1 MRTRMILGAIVLA
14 LVLALIGGA
23 VIPARAEGNLQP
35 AAQAGWF
42 YHTVKAGETVSGIAL
57 HYGVTT
63 QAIINLNG
71 LPWPYTIYSGKW
83 LKIPTATYP
92 THPPMPAYRYHV
104 VKWGETVSSIALHY
118 GVTQQAII
126 NLNGLAWPYTIYS
139 GKWLKIPTYTNY
151 PPMPSYRY
159 HIVKWGETVNS
170 IGRWYGVTAQA
181 IINANS
187 LHAPYTIYTGQRLY
201 IPSWGGP
208 GPHPGPVMGRAYVVR
223 PGDTLI
229 RIGQWYGIPWGDI
242 AWRNHLAYPYNIYV
256 GQVLYIP

>member
-104 VKWGETVSSIALHY
+104 VKWGETVSSIA
-118 GVTQQAII
+118 
-126 NLNGLAWPYTIYS
+126 
-139 GKWLKIPTYTNY
+139 
-151 PPMPSYRY
+151 
-159 HIVKWGETVNS
+159 
-170 IGRWYGVTAQA
+170 RWYGVTAQA

-187 LHAPYTIYTGQRLY
+187 LHAPYTIYTGQSLY